1 MTCVEIMMPNLHT
14 KHEVIFGESGNGEGR
29 GISSIKITRDRGN
42 DDFVDSV
49 DEFVV
54 KSDNESDDDKE

>member
-1 MTCVEIMMPNLHT
+1 MTCVEVMMPDLHT
-14 KHEVIFGESGNGEGR
+14 KHKVIFRESGNGEGR
-29 GISSIKITRDRGN
+29 RISGIKITGDRGN

>member
-1 MTCVEIMMPNLHT
+1 MPDLHT
-14 KHEVIFGESGNGEGR
+14 KHKVIFGESGNSEGR
-29 GISSIKITRDRGN
+29 GISGIKIAVHRGN